1 MPEGLELD
9 FVRASS
15 YGAGTQSSGQV
26 KLGTSTLTESD
37 IMDRHI
43 LLVSLTL
50 QALFEFMLWI
60 HGDTMPVE
68 MAPIYLRAISRCF
81 RRLQKMVQGDLDH
94 WLHQADNR
102 ALTHGCK

>member
-1 MPEGLELD
+1 
-9 FVRASS
+9 
-15 YGAGTQSSGQV
+15 
-26 KLGTSTLTESD
+26 
-37 IMDRHI
+37 
-43 LLVSLTL
+43 
-50 QALFEFMLWI
+50 
-60 HGDTMPVE
+60 MPVE